1 MSLRCA
7 HLMAM
12 AVLGAAVGAVAA
24 AEPDGASA
32 PEDQPAKKVGMKLQS
47 ASQDDDATLDVADQR
62 AWSAAVQA
70 DNTGSGADGRG
81 RAGVLLQNEGLGGQD
96 HVASVQATTSTGQP
110 GTARLYGA
118 GYHIPL
124 PASGA
129 ALDFYGS
136 YSNVDSGSV
145 AAGALALAVSGKGA
159 VYGARYQQSLAR
171 RGELDSSLAYAI
183 DYKAFKNT
191 VQLFGQQVGNDVT
204 VHPFSVTYLGNW
216 NWAGTQ
222 ASAAV
227 TGVRNIAGGDNG
239 SQADF
244 SRARGGATANYNIL
258 RLAASLSHILP
269 RDWQARIMLKGQYSN
284 DALIPG
290 EQFGAGGATS
300 VRGFAERE
308 IADDIGLAANLEL
321 YTPNLCA
328 AHAGWNCRA
337 LSFYD
342 SAYIK
347 RNREQAGEL
356 SSTAIGSVGVGLRM
370 LVSAAVNLQVDY
382 GHVLRAG
389 ATDNVDANRLHL
401 RMSLSY

>member
-47 ASQDDDATLDVADQR
+47 ASQDDDATPDVADQR
-62 AWSAAVQA
+62 AWSAAVHA
-70 DNTGSGADGRG
+70 DNSGSGAAGRG

-124 PASGA
+124 PAS
-129 ALDFYGS
+129 
-136 YSNVDSGSV
+136 
-145 AAGALALAVSGKGA
+145 GALALAVSGKGA

-258 RLAASLSHILP
+258 RLAASLSRILP

-342 SAYIK
+342 SAY
-347 RNREQAGEL
+347 
-356 SSTAIGSVGVGLRM
+356 
-370 LVSAAVNLQVDY
+370 
-382 GHVLRAG
+382 
-389 ATDNVDANRLHL
+389 
-401 RMSLSY
+401 